1 MPLVS
6 EMVHPLGLSFAMQ
19 RKLVMLRDVKH
30 QKFVDIATQLRN
42 LSGDVTTEQT
52 VANYYNAFSSRV
64 GRVKT
69 KYANC
74 GRQAW
79 KFTPETEKLLLKL
92 LLRLR
97 KVCVCTSTTLQHAL
111 AREHSIKVS
120 ASGVRKV
127 LGKHGYSWL
136 PKSKKR
142 VYSTEDRQARVAFGK
157 AVLRMSKAQ
166 LRNKLSLAIDGVI
179 FIMPPSDPIDR
190 YNYCRFGEDHINRK
204 PSEALKLDVQGGDA
218 YGKQAP
224 LARCV
229 PMWGG
234 CGGDGFGILAF
245 HETKKLSQEEWM
257 KALQTG
263 AVKKAI
269 LATNPPNKTGPW
281 HLLCDNEGFLECKA
295 ANKLYTKL
303 RIKMWHVPPRSP
315 DLNPVE
321 KFWAW
326 MRKKLRALDLKDAVS
341 NRPVLGKTAYRERVR
356 RVLKTKKA
364 RTVAKNWALGL
375 RKVCKH
381 VVESGG
387 MATRG

>member
-364 RTVAKNWALGL
+364 RTVAKNCALGL